1 MNVNDPIDPARKVIC
16 FLKQPFPYF
25 HKEGQFVALITLC
38 IFVVL
43 TIVQYF
49 AFNPKSFYL
58 FVGFVG
64 GFTAIS
70 AICSAIVIYLF
81 PILFKRFFDEKQWTI
96 GKYFVFI
103 LVLTFMIGI
112 ANALYDYIISI
123 KVNHREIRFFICLY
137 ENLITAFLIG
147 SVPAVF
153 GYFWMKKQ
161 ELHSDLQEKEDQN
174 RKLISRAQE
183 KGVSDEEIITLSGNS
198 KDSLTLFPRELLY
211 IESSGNYVL
220 VHCKI
225 NEQISQKTLRTTLLQ
240 MEDSLSDYPFLV
252 RCHRAFI
259 VNVYQIEK
267 IKGTKLWLKST
278 EVAIPV
284 SKTRKA
290 NILEQIGYSSQI

>member
-1 MNVNDPIDPARKVIC
+1 MNINYPIGTAQQIIC
-16 FLKQPFPYF
+16 FLKHPFPYF
-25 HKEGQFVALITLC
+25 QKKGQFVALITSC
-38 IFVVL
+38 VFIVL

-49 AFNPKSFYL
+49 AFDSKSFYL

-81 PILFKRFFDEKQWTI
+81 PLLFKTFFDEKHWTR

-103 LVLTFMIGI
+103 LVLIFMIGV
-112 ANALYDYIISI
+112 ANALYDYLIST
-123 KVNHREIRFFICLY
+123 KAFHKEIQFFICLY

-147 SVPAVF
+147 IVPTVF

-161 ELHSDLQEKEDQN
+161 ELHSNLQEKEGQN
-174 RKLISRAQE
+174 RKLISRVQE
-183 KGVSDEEIITLSGNS
+183 IGVSDEEMITLSGNS

-211 IESSGNYVL
+211 IESSGNYVQ
-220 VHCKI
+220 VHFKI
-225 NEQISQKTLRTTLLQ
+225 NEQTLQKTLRTTLLQ
-240 MEDSLSDYPFLV
+240 MEEFLSDHPFLV

-278 EVAIPV
+278 EVTIPI
-284 SKTRKA
+284 SRNHKD
-290 NILEQIGYSSQI
+290 NILKLMR